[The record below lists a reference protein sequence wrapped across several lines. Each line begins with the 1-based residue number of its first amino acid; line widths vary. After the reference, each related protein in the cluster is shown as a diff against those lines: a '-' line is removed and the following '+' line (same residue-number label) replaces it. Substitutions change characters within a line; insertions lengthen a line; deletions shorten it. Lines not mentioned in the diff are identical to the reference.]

1 MLKEAINRI
10 LELSAPHIVEFESGR
25 YTDKELEY
33 LPREHVARPLYV
45 HSLSAIVDY
54 ITSGVDHAARQ
65 HDRRFVIHVEDY
77 NAVSLYHELNS
88 DKVRECVLQARF
100 EAPTFPFGRFL
111 DVENFMINLQSSFVP
126 SANVK
131 ALVKLV
137 GNITN
142 GNEIK
147 LADDGV
153 TQKATVK
160 TGISLC
166 GQVDIPSPVQLAP
179 FRTFS
184 EIPQPESPFVFRVH
198 GGVDVAAALFEAS
211 GDAWKH
217 AALVEM
223 RDYFRNELPEQHREQ
238 VIILA

>member
-10 LELSAPHIVEFESGR
+10 LELTEPHIVEFESGR
-25 YTDKELEY
+25 YTDKQLKY
-33 LPREHVARPLYV
+33 LPREHVARPLDV

-54 ITSGVDHAARQ
+54 ITSGADHAACQ

-77 NAVSLYHELNS
+77 NAVSLYHELNA

-100 EAPTFPFGRFL
+100 EAQSFPFGRFL
-111 DVENFMINLQSSFVP
+111 DVESFIINLQSSFVP
-126 SANVK
+126 SASVQALAKLIGNV
-131 ALVKLV
+131 
-137 GNITN
+137 TN

-160 TGISLC
+160 TGVSLC
-166 GQVDIPSPVQLAP
+166 GQADIPNPVQLAP

-184 EIPQPESPFVFRVH
+184 EIPQPESPFVFRVR
-198 GGVDVAAALFEAS
+198 GGEEVTAALFEAS

-223 RDYFRNELPEQHREQ
+223 RDYFLHELPETYKEQ